1 MTGGKDTAMIKE
13 IILLKYGELALKGA
27 NRSTFENVLVKN
39 IKRRLHGLGPVT
51 VSRSQSTI
59 TVTPQEENY
68 DIAEAY
74 DRLSRVYGIAAMS
87 RSFMTDKS
95 FEAICEAADRLD
107 DELDGIKTF
116 KVNAKRSDKRFP
128 MDSPAICRELG
139 AHLLR
144 RHPRLKVDVH
154 NPDMVVWAEVRDRFA
169 YVHAGQKPG
178 AGGIPV
184 GSGGKAALLLSGG
197 IDSPV
202 AGAMI
207 AKRGLEIMAIH
218 FASPPYTSERA
229 KLKVMTLCKKMAAY
243 TGRIRFVVVGF
254 TEIQEEIGKN
264 CPEDYFTL
272 IMRRFMMELAG
283 RIAAQYGAEALITGE
298 SLGQVASQTVQA
310 IACTDA
316 ASPLPVLRPAIGM
329 DKEEI
334 VTIARRI
341 DTFETSIL
349 PYEDCCTVF
358 TPRHPR
364 THPMLSMVEAAERA
378 LDREALMQRALAD
391 TEVLWIDESTEF

>member
-1 MTGGKDTAMIKE
+1 MRKE

-27 NRSTFENVLVKN
+27 NRASFESVLIKN
-39 IKRRLHGLGPVT
+39 IRRRLQDLGPAAVT
-51 VSRSQSTI
+51 KSQSTI
-59 TVTPQEENY
+59 TVTPQSDDY
-68 DIAEAY
+68 DIAEAF

-87 RSFMTDKS
+87 RSIMTEKD
-95 FEAICEAADRLD
+95 FDAICAAADCLD
-107 DELDGIKTF
+107 EELSGVRTF

-144 RHPRLKVDVH
+144 RHTHLRVDVH
-154 NPDMVVWAEVRDRFA
+154 EPELVVWAEVRDRCAF
-169 YVHAGQKPG
+169 VHAGQRPG

-207 AKRGLEIMAIH
+207 AKRGLELMAIH

-229 KLKVMTLCKKMAAY
+229 KLKVMELCRKMSAY
-243 TGRIRFVVVGF
+243 TGRVRLVVVGF
-254 TEIQEEIGKN
+254 TEIQEEIGRC
-264 CPEDYFTL
+264 CPEEYFTL
-272 IMRRFMMELAG
+272 IMRRLMME
-283 RIAAQYGAEALITGE
+283 IASRVAVQYGAEALVTGE

-310 IACTDA
+310 IACTDV
-316 ASPLPVLRPAIGM
+316 ASALPVLRPCIGL

-334 VTIARRI
+334 VTVARRI
-341 DTFETSIL
+341 GTFETSIL

-358 TPRHPR
+358 TPHHPR
-364 THPMLSMVEAAERA
+364 TRPVLSLVENAEKELDRDALIARA
-378 LDREALMQRALAD
+378 LEQ
-391 TEVLWIDESTEF
+391 TEVLWIDEHTEF